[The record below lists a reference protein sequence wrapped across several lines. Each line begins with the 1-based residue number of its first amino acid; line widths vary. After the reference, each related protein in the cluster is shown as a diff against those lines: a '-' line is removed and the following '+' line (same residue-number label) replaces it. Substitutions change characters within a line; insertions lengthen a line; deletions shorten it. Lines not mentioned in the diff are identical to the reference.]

1 MCCEQT
7 DKLSK
12 LTPHVA
18 YLNVVLNEM
27 KKTISTILLIFIVQ
41 ILTFGQNEN
50 LPKEVSISDK
60 FFSPWGT
67 NLEYRYK
74 LELIEGKYE
83 IIRTF
88 QNENGKHKRK
98 QKKIGN
104 IEANEIER
112 LIDLIKTDSTYEL
125 NFKNFSEKFTQN
137 NASDFIKENGDN
149 YWITSDIQKEF
160 LLDNLTKPNKVEN
173 NLKSYFRDY
182 DQSGWIDGSSTEI
195 SISFIYRNINVT
207 IVTKSILEYAL
218 PININNKDHYNPE
231 LSRIIAKI
239 IPSSKTNRQLQL
251 SGNGLFNSI
260 AKETISNNRRKLDG
274 LEVLSYTSE
283 IDSLKKHFKVT
294 NLRVVN
300 GTSSTN
306 WNGEKRFNCQLWDTS
321 NNYNVSIM
329 YSSKIDS
336 NKVMYPP
343 SIIIDKYE
351 NLVPKLLTIDFFRN
365 YLLENDK
372 RKISIIFDDNTCF
385 TVKTKERVLGDCKNE
400 IDFDN
405 SLFLAV
411 WTENSELSNWIVLPN
426 GKYILWM
433 EISGSAITPNDDNNF
448 IECKE

>member
-1 MCCEQT
+1 
-7 DKLSK
+7 
-12 LTPHVA
+12 
-18 YLNVVLNEM
+18 M
-27 KKTISTILLIFIVQ
+27 KKTLPTILLVFLVQ

-74 LELIEGKYE
+74 LELIEDKYE
-83 IIRTF
+83 IIRIF
-88 QNENGKHKRK
+88 QSENGKQKKK
-98 QKKIGN
+98 QKNIGDIN
-104 IEANEIER
+104 AKEIEC
-112 LIDLIKTDSTYEL
+112 LIDLINTDSIYEL
-125 NFKNFSEKFTQN
+125 QFKNFSEKFTQK
-137 NASDFIKENGDN
+137 NASDFIKKNGDN

-160 LLDNLTKPNKVEN
+160 LQENLTKPVEVEN
-173 NLKSYFRDY
+173 NLKSYFKDY

-195 SISFIYRNINVT
+195 SISFIYNNKKVT

-218 PININNKDHYNPE
+218 PISINNKSHYNPE
-231 LSRIIAKI
+231 ISELLANIV
-239 IPSSKTNRQLQL
+239 PSSKTNRKRQL
-251 SGNGLFNSI
+251 SGVGLFNSI

-274 LEVLSYTSE
+274 LEVLSYNSE
-283 IDSLKKHFKVT
+283 TDSLKKKFKVT

-300 GTSSTN
+300 GISSTN

-321 NNYNVSIM
+321 SNFNVSIM

-336 NKVMYPP
+336 NKVMYPV

-351 NLVPKLLTIDFFRN
+351 TLVHKLLSIEFFRN
-365 YLLENDK
+365 YLLKNDK

-385 TVKTKERVLGDCKNE
+385 TNKTRERVLGDCKNE
-400 IDFDN
+400 IGFDN

-411 WTENSELSNWIVLPN
+411 WNENNGLSNWIVLPN

-433 EISGSAITPNDDNNF
+433 EIDGSAITPNDDKNF
-448 IECKE
+448 IKCEE